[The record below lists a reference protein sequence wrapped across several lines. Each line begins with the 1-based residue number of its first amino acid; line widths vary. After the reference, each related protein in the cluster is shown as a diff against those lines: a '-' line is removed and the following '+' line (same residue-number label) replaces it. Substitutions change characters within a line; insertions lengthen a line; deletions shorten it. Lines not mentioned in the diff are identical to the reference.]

1 VAEIFRRR
9 VEGLLR
15 LHGDVAVAGPVIAIA
30 DEALTG
36 FGDHLGDRAHRQ
48 PATGGEVDRGDFHG
62 GESISATP
70 ATPDGRVFG
79 VTDLA
84 PGRNVPT
91 RFGHPVG
98 LVNLFGVELWERF
111 SFYGMLTILGY
122 YLYYSVADG
131 GLGLPKTTATGI
143 VGAYGGLVYLSTVL
157 GGWVA
162 DRVLGMERTVFY
174 GGVVVMCGHISL
186 AILPGLTGVAVGLVL
201 IALGAG
207 ALKANASS
215 LLGTLYDDGDP
226 RRDGGFTLFYLGINL
241 GAFIGPLLTGLL
253 QTRLGFHYGFGAAAI
268 GMALGLTQYVMFRRN
283 LGEHG
288 RTVPH
293 PLTHSAFWRAAAVAG
308 VVLGAIGIGFATGLI
323 TLANLSEVTTALI
336 VLASIG
342 YFTVML
348 TSDRVSATERTR
360 VRAFIPLFIANAVF
374 WSLFQQIF
382 TVLAVYSDE
391 RMNWSIF
398 GWTAPSNWIG
408 SIEPVWIIVLSP
420 LFAVLWTRLGRRA
433 PTTPRKFAYGVIGM
447 GVAFLLFLSMAGT
460 TGRSVPVLLVAAI
473 MGVFAVSELLLS
485 PIGLSVTTQLAPNA
499 FRAQMMALFF
509 FSVGLGTAMS
519 GVLARYYDASHEAAY
534 FGIIGAA
541 AVVVGLVVWVLA
553 PRISRLMEGVH

>member
-1 VAEIFRRR
+1 MTQA
-9 VEGLLR
+9 
-15 LHGDVAVAGPVIAIA
+15 
-30 DEALTG
+30 
-36 FGDHLGDRAHRQ
+36 AHR
-48 PATGGEVDRGDFHG
+48 
-62 GESISATP
+62 
-70 ATPDGRVFG
+70 
-79 VTDLA
+79 
-84 PGRNVPT
+84 T

-122 YLYYSVADG
+122 YLYYSLADG
-131 GLGLPKTTATGI
+131 GLGLPKATATGI
-143 VGAYGGLVYLSTVL
+143 VGAYGGFVYLSTVL

-215 LLGTLYDDGDP
+215 LLGTLYDEGDP
-226 RRDGGFTLFYLGINL
+226 RRDGGFTLFYLGINI
-241 GAFIGPLLTGLL
+241 GAFAGPLITGLL

-268 GMALGLTQYVMFRRN
+268 GMALGLTQYVVFRRN

-293 PLTHSAFWRAAAVAG
+293 PLSGPALGRALAVAAVVVGAIALGFLTG
-308 VVLGAIGIGFATGLI
+308 VVKLS
-323 TLANLSEVTTALI
+323 NLSQITTALI
-336 VLASIG
+336 VIASVA
-342 YFTVML
+342 YFVTML
-348 TSDRVSATERTR
+348 SSSRVDATERTR
-360 VRAFIPLFIANAVF
+360 VRAFIPLFLANAVF

-391 RMNWSIF
+391 RINWNLF
-398 GWTAPSNWIG
+398 GWTAPSSWIG
-408 SIEPVWIIVLSP
+408 SIEPVWIILLSP
-420 LFAVLWTRLGRRA
+420 LFAVMWTKLGRRA

-447 GVAFLLFLSMAGT
+447 GAAFLLFLPMAGGS
-460 TGRSVPVLLVAAI
+460 GRTVPVLAVVGIMAA
-473 MGVFAVSELLLS
+473 FAISELLLS

-499 FRAQMMALFF
+499 FRSQMMALYF

-519 GVLARYYDASHEAAY
+519 GVLARYYDQAHEFAY
-534 FGIIGAA
+534 FGILGSAA
-541 AVVVGLVVWVLA
+541 IAVGVVVWVMA
-553 PRISRLMEGVH
+553 PYISRLMEGVH